1 MLLNKKLAL
10 ITGCNKGI
18 GKKTLEIFSA
28 NGANIISVIRKKD
41 KKFSDFIEE
50 ISKKYKNK
58 IFPFEIDFESRN
70 NVQEVSKEI
79 LKQNPKIDIL
89 INNAGIVENGLFQ
102 MTTISSLKKIFEINF
117 FSQTLFTQMIVKSMI
132 KNKNGAIV
140 YISSTSGI
148 DNNIGRNAYSASKAS
163 IISQAQTL
171 SKEIGEKNIRVN
183 VIAPGLTNT
192 DMMKKNTSKNVI
204 DNVVSN
210 LSLKRI
216 AETNEIANVAL
227 FLSSDLSSY
236 ITGQTIRVDGGM

>member
-216 AETNEIANVAL
+216 AETNEIANV
-227 FLSSDLSSY
+227 
-236 ITGQTIRVDGGM
+236 